1 MLPPDRAKTFRRTVS
16 DSQLVLDVGLPGSS
30 TPSILSV
37 GYALAS
43 CGCPPE
49 TLVFDDEA
57 HELPSIES
65 EARPRQ
71 RWLKTFPTSPPEWF
85 PLTRPSRKP
94 VMLRDNLENVAN
106 VALMRC

>member
-37 GYALAS
+37 GYALAPR
-43 CGCPPE
+43 GYPLE
-49 TLVFDDEA
+49 TLVFDTEA
-57 HELPSIES
+57 RELPFIES

-71 RWLKTFPTSPPEWF
+71 RWLKPLRRLRRKWF
-85 PLTRPSRKP
+85 PLNRPSR
-94 VMLRDNLENVAN
+94 
-106 VALMRC
+106 